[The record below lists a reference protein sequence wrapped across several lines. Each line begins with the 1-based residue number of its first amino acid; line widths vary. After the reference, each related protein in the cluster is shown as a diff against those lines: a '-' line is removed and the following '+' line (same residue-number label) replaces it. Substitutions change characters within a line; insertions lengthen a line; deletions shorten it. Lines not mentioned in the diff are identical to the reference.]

1 MVEEV
6 CLDDGNHDVLV
17 LGTASAPQASAVL
30 PACQKPS
37 VGANSEWNR
46 RLSGECCLKQLL
58 KVQPQPDALN
68 RHVGAPDLGIALVS
82 FR

>member
-17 LGTASAPQASAVL
+17 LGTASARPDTYPQASAVL
-30 PACQKPS
+30 PACQKTS

-46 RLSGECCLKQLL
+46 
-58 KVQPQPDALN
+58 QPQPDALN